1 MDNVVILTIL
11 IFLNQE
17 PGTSFHLCHLLIS
30 FINIL
35 QFSKYR
41 HFVSLGRF
49 IPTYFM
55 LFNVMANEIIS
66 LVSLYDLLL
75 LVYRYISDFC
85 ALILYCATLLNSLV
99 KSSSVPV
106 AS

>member
-1 MDNVVILTIL
+1 M
-11 IFLNQE
+11 IFPNQE
-17 PGTSFHLCHLLIS
+17 HGAAFHLFVS
-30 FINIL
+30 SVTFINIL